1 MNSLQVSIFPL
12 PDNKS
17 KQHNTSK
24 QPDCFPV
31 FDGHVDLVY
40 MMMTRQVNIDF
51 LNLSECQIT
60 SDRLIK
66 GHVRII
72 VSAFYCQDKYN
83 GPATSVDHLNLIL
96 LYSKHFLRG
105 LCHIKNACDLKRIFY
120 GNKKTGAIFLLE
132 NADALIDMDICAF
145 IDEGFKVVGLT
156 HAGRNRIADGNN
168 IAYPKGLTNAGKKLV
183 KKLEQHNIIIDVAHL
198 AEPGFWE
205 LISIVE
211 GPIISS
217 HTGFKACC
225 DKPRNLSDE
234 QLKVIIE
241 RKGMIGISVN
251 PEMLSIHNNA
261 TIHDLFMQI
270 DRAVQKFGT
279 TDFFGIG
286 SDFGGF
292 DIENKGLDHPGLFGN
307 LAEIFNTHG
316 YSKKNIAAIMG
327 ENWYRFYSSHL

>member
-1 MNSLQVSIFPL
+1 
-12 PDNKS
+12 
-17 KQHNTSK
+17 
-24 QPDCFPV
+24 
-31 FDGHVDLVY
+31 
-40 MMMTRQVNIDF
+40 MMMNRQVNIDF
-51 LNLSECQIT
+51 LNLAGCPIT
-60 SDRLIK
+60 LERLIK
-66 GHVRII
+66 GHVRMI
-72 VSAFYCQDKYN
+72 VSAFYCQDKFN
-83 GPATSVDHLNLIL
+83 GHTTSTAHFNSLL
-96 LYSKHFLRG
+96 LYSNRFLNG
-105 LCHIKNACDLKRIFY
+105 FDHIKTAGDLKKIFY
-120 GNKKTGAIFLLE
+120 DSKKTGAIFLLE

-145 IDEGFKVVGLT
+145 IDKGFKVAGLT
-156 HAGRNRIADGNN
+156 HAGRNRIADGNG
-168 IAYPKGLTNAGKKLV
+168 IKHPKGLTDAGKKLV

-241 RKGMIGISVN
+241 KNGMIGISVN
-251 PEMLSIHNNA
+251 PEMLSIHNKA
-261 TIHDLFMQI
+261 TIHDLFWQI

-307 LAEIFNTHG
+307 LVEIFDNHG
-316 YSKKNIAAIMG
+316 YSEKAIADIMG